1 MDIKKYFE
9 ERIAKRTAELEE
21 TRLNITTRIAQYEV
35 EKQFVKTSDVVPEKT
50 DTIEKLKAADG
61 KRVLFHQVGGWQET
75 ATLTFTGT
83 RIESSGVS
91 YPIIGDGH
99 NGLRKITTIDGGEVV
114 FDNPYKD
121 RSTIYQTAML
131 LGRQAGL
138 EEADAR
144 IASEKHSIEYWE
156 KDLQDLKD
164 GYAKV
169 PVYLEKG
176 DKFIYPQRK
185 EEWEK
190 CVCARLSDLYRGMD
204 LDNALQIMEA
214 LDNGVTVEEAGKLI
228 DDGHSGMSYGVT
240 MSIVLTFSKRGVE
253 FCRANHSD
261 YKYDLEHDPERAA
274 KWEERFAEVDAQN
287 QQYAKAEKGNDGKGE
302 DGGKK

>member
-9 ERIAKRTAELEE
+9 ERIAKRETELEE
-21 TRLNITTRIAQYEV
+21 IRLRREKEITQIEFDREDIRV
-35 EKQFVKTSDVVPEKT
+35 SPLVPEKT
-50 DTIEKLKAADG
+50 DTLEKLNAANG
-61 KRVLFHQVGGWQET
+61 RQVKVYSNGWNS
-75 ATLTFTGT
+75 TGT
-83 RIESSGVS
+83 LDFDGRINVDGTS
-91 YPIIGDGH
+91 YPVIGSAGS
-99 NGLRKITTIDGGEVV
+99 EVLKVVDLETNELIFENKYV
-114 FDNPYKD
+114 F
-121 RSTIYQTAML
+121 RSTVYQTAML

-138 EEADAR
+138 EEAQAR
-144 IASEKHSIEYWE
+144 IDSERRSIQFWE

-169 PVYLEKG
+169 PEYIEKG
-176 DKFIYPQRK
+176 NKLIYPQRK

-190 CVCARLSDLYRGMD
+190 CVCTRLSDLYSGMD

-214 LDNGVTVEEAGKLI
+214 LDNGVTVEEAGKLV

-253 FCRANHSD
+253 FCKAMNSD
-261 YKYDLEHDPERAA
+261 YKYDLEHDSERAA
-274 KWEERFAEVDAQN
+274 KWEARFAEVDAQN